1 VIKELR
7 IEDNF
12 FPQKNTVNLQGRLSI
27 WDSPKVMGI
36 VNLTPDSFLEGSR
49 IQFSDLEFGK
59 RIEKMIQDGADMLDF
74 GGYSS
79 RPGAKDISIEEEL
92 SRVIPAIQ
100 WVAKKYPKVPISVD
114 TFRSEV
120 ARESILNGAHI
131 VNDISAGNLDS
142 KMIEIVGEL
151 GVPYIAMHMRGNPRT
166 MQNHTEY
173 SDLIP
178 EILYYFSEKLEKFRF
193 FGINDVIID
202 VGFGFAKSVDQNYQ
216 LLKNLAAFKSLSCPI
231 LVGISRKSMIY
242 KTLGVNPDEALN
254 GTTALHMVA
263 LQNGGNILRVHDV
276 KEAKETIELY
286 KKLYP

>member
-1 VIKELR
+1 MIKELR

-36 VNLTPDSFLEGSR
+36 VNLTSDSFFEQSR

-59 RIEKMIQDGADMLDF
+59 RIEKIIQDGADMLDF

-100 WVAKKYPKVPISVD
+100 WVAKKYPYITISVD

-120 ARESILNGAHI
+120 ARESVLNGAHI

-142 KMIEIVGEL
+142 KMIKTVGEL
-151 GVPYIAMHMRGNPRT
+151 RVPYIAMHMRGNPRT

-178 EILYYFSEKLEKFRF
+178 EILYYFSYKLEKFRF

-242 KTLGVNPDEALN
+242 KTLGINPDEALN